1 MKIKSWATSCGLALC
16 LLAQPAVAQTSKP
29 SLKEMQQS
37 NDAYRV
43 GTDIGMLYL
52 SQHSARL
59 RITLLL
65 QECNVQ
71 DIASL
76 VAAGLPNSVDF
87 YFQNAPPLPSSSATF
102 AAQIARG
109 YVLGYEAGVRTEF
122 SRYVS
127 TEARQSACYAA
138 ATAAGTLLPSSP

>member
-1 MKIKSWATSCGLALC
+1 MNFKTLVMTCGLAVG
-16 LLAQPAVAQTSKP
+16 LLGQPVVAQTDKP
-29 SLKEMQQS
+29 SQEQMQAS
-37 NDAYRV
+37 DDAYRV

-65 QECNVQ
+65 QECNAQ

-87 YFQNAPPLPSSSATF
+87 YFQNAPPLSSASATF

-122 SRYVS
+122 SRYAS
-127 TEARQSACYAA
+127 AEARQS
-138 ATAAGTLLPSSP
+138 PVN

>member
-1 MKIKSWATSCGLALC
+1 
-16 LLAQPAVAQTSKP
+16 
-29 SLKEMQQS
+29 
-37 NDAYRV
+37 
-43 GTDIGMLYL
+43 MLYL
-52 SQHSARL
+52 SQHSERL

-71 DIASL
+71 HIASL

-87 YFQNAPPLPSSSATF
+87 YFQNAPPLSSSSATF

-127 TEARQSACYAA
+127 AEAQQSACYAA
-138 ATAAGTLLPSSP
+138 ATAAGKLLSN